1 MLKPTVQ
8 VDHSHGLCAITGR
21 KLEEGEE
28 FYSVLFEDGES
39 FRRVDYSVPAWTG
52 PPEGA
57 FCHFKTRV
65 PVKQKRKR
73 LLVDDDILVAFFH
86 RLAAETEPVR
96 VQFRFVLAL
105 ILMRKRKLKYVRTV
119 NEEGVEIWVM
129 NPGKDQ
135 ADHRVVNPQLTD
147 GQIDGV
153 SRELTAILHGDAGQ
167 WAAELQESV
176 DLAETAAGMS
186 EEDQE

>member
-8 VDHSHGLCAITGR
+8 VDHSHGVCALTGR

-28 FYSVLFEDGES
+28 FHSVLFEEGES
-39 FRRVDYSVPAWTG
+39 FRRADYSLEAWSG

-86 RLAAETEPVR
+86 RLASEAELVR

-105 ILMRKRKLKYVRTV
+105 ILMRKRKLKYVRTL
-119 NEEGVEIWVM
+119 NEGGHEIWVM
-129 NPGKDQ
+129 TFVRDEAEQ
-135 ADHRVVNPQLTD
+135 RVVNPQLTD
-147 GQIDGV
+147 AQIDGV

-167 WAAELQESV
+167 WATELQES
-176 DLAETAAGMS
+176 AEAVEAVSSAAGS
-186 EEDQE
+186 EDE